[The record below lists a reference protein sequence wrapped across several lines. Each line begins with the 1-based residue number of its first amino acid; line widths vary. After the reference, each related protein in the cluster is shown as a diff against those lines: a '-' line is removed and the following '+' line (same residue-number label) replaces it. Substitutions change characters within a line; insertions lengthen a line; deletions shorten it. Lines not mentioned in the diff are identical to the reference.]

1 MAGRF
6 DWGSVARRTGSL
18 GCLADSASAKYST
31 PIAWI
36 RQGQRNSSS
45 LSSFLMC
52 FNSAV
57 LGS

>member
-6 DWGSVARRTGSL
+6 DWGSIARRTGSL
-18 GCLADSASAKYST
+18 GCPADSASAQIST

-57 LGS
+57 FSS